1 MTRVHYQSELLRS
14 ICEGAAVIDLTRID
28 AQTLSTEPYSW
39 AFIGELFSPSDAAAL
54 VESYPEDSFKTLIGS
69 DGEKGWEY
77 EARSLIH
84 MGASAPSH
92 PENLSREWQ
101 QLADDLVSPGY
112 REAMS
117 RLTGLDLTASP
128 IEVNV
133 FHYGPGAWM
142 GPHKDLA
149 DKIVTHILYFNEE
162 DWDPGTGGCLAILRS
177 SEMSDVETE
186 IPPVVGNSAVLVRS
200 EQSWHAVSR
209 VADGSSTSRRSVTV
223 TFYKPGAVSTM
234 WPPGE
239 ETPLH
244 RYAPAAA

>member
-1 MTRVHYQSELLRS
+1 M
-14 ICEGAAVIDLTRID
+14 IDLTRID
-28 AQTLSTEPYSW
+28 EQALSTEPYSW
-39 AFIGELFSPSDAAAL
+39 AFVGELFSPSDAAAL
-54 VESYPEDSFKTLIGS
+54 VESYPEDSFKTLIGN

-77 EARSLIH
+77 EARSLIP
-84 MGASAPSH
+84 MGAAAASH
-92 PENLSREWQ
+92 PENLSRAWQ
-101 QLADDLVSPGY
+101 QLAEDLVSPGY

-117 RLTGLDLTASP
+117 RLTGQDLTTSA
-128 IEVNV
+128 IEANV

-149 DKIVTHILYFNEE
+149 DKVVTHVLYFNEE
-162 DWDPGTGGCLAILRS
+162 DWDPKAGGCLTILRS
-177 SEMSDVETE
+177 SEMSDVEAE
-186 IPPVVGNSAVLVRS
+186 IPPVVGNSVVLVRS

-223 TFYKPGAVSTM
+223 TFYKSGAVSTM

-244 RYAPAAA
+244 RYARAAA